1 MTKLRLTLVTGALL
15 ALAVPL
21 ATTASAELSP
31 WEKFC
36 LINAKPGQD
45 TANCLNGLPSRG
57 GKGKTVLT
65 QDSLLPGISVPLPP
79 PSATGSP
86 GKPNMPG
93 TSGRIR

>member
-1 MTKLRLTLVTGALL
+1 MSKLGLTAVTGALL
-15 ALAVPL
+15 ALAVSL
-21 ATTASAELSP
+21 ATPAAAELSP

-36 LINAKPGQD
+36 LLNAKPGQD

-65 QDSLLPGISVPLPP
+65 QDSILPGISVPLPP

-86 GKPNMPG
+86 LPRRP
-93 TSGRIR
+93 IR